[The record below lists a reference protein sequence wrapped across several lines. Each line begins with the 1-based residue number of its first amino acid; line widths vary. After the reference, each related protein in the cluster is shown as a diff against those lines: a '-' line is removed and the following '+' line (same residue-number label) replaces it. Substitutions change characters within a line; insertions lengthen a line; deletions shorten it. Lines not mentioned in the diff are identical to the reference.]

1 MSIEAGSRPG
11 DAVIAELGP
20 VLDRYRRHHPH
31 ESDTLIHRAY
41 DVAAAAHEGQFRKT
55 GEPYIT
61 HPLAVASILADY
73 GLDAETV
80 AAALLHDTVED
91 TGLTLQKVQ
100 RQFGSTV
107 SFLIDGVTKLD
118 RVRYSNRED
127 QQAATIRKMV
137 IAMARDVRV
146 LLIKLADRLHNVRT
160 IFPLSPEKQQR
171 IAAETLEVYA
181 PLAHRLGVQEIKHE
195 MEDRCFAILH
205 PRRYAEIV
213 ELMRARAPERDA
225 YLGAVIA
232 EVEAMLADAGIA
244 AEVTGRPKHI
254 YSIYRKMVDGARTF
268 DEIHDLIGIRIIAK
282 EVADCYAALGVT
294 HTRWPPVHGRF
305 KDYIA
310 MPKFNLYQSLH
321 TTVLGPDRKALEVQI
336 RTKEMHDR
344 AEQGIA
350 AHWRYKEGGATAE
363 DLAMPGDLADTADD
377 YETPAEFLAGLKLDL
392 YEDEVFALTPNGHV
406 KVLPRG
412 ATPVD
417 FAYAV
422 HTEVG
427 HRCTGARVN
436 GRLVPLSTRLESG
449 DIVEVITSKAD
460 APSRDWLSFV
470 RTSRA
475 AAKIRHWFTRE
486 RREQSLNEGREVV
499 AKLLRREGLGL
510 GAAKRDE
517 LLAEVADS
525 LGFRDLET
533 MYVAIGDGNTQ
544 AHTVVNRLVRLVR
557 PEEERDDDEDEV
569 HPSAMP
575 VRRVPAGGI
584 AVEGM
589 DDMLVR
595 VAQCCTPL
603 PGDSI
608 VGYVTVG
615 RGVSIHR
622 ADCTNVGAL
631 VDRSER
637 MIEVGWTAEHAGT
650 FRAAVQAEALDRPRL
665 LRDVTSALSDLGA
678 NIVASSTVTN
688 RDRVAILR
696 FEIELSDAATLDRA
710 IEEMRGVDG
719 VYDAYRLLP
728 GGGPDHPED

>member
-1 MSIEAGSRPG
+1 MSRESRPE

-20 VLDRYRRHHPH
+20 VLDQYRRHHPH

-41 DVAAAAHEGQFRKT
+41 HVAAAAHDGQFRKT

-61 HPLAVASILADY
+61 HPLAVASMLAEY

-80 AAALLHDTVED
+80 AAAILHDTVED
-91 TGLTLQKVQ
+91 TGMKLDRVQKE
-100 RQFGSTV
+100 FGPTV

-146 LLIKLADRLHNVRT
+146 LLIKLADRLHNIRT
-160 IFPLSPEKQQR
+160 IYPLAPEKQQR
-171 IAAETLEVYA
+171 IATETLEIYA

-195 MEDRCFAILH
+195 MEDRCFAIIH

-213 ELMRARAPERDA
+213 ELMRARAPEREA
-225 YLGAVIA
+225 YLGAVVG
-232 EVEAMLADAGIA
+232 EVEKMLSDAGIA

-254 YSIYRKMVDGARTF
+254 YSIYRKMVDGGRTF
-268 DEIHDLIGIRIIAK
+268 DEIHDLIGIRIITK

-350 AHWRYKEGGATAE
+350 AHWRYKEGGATEA
-363 DLAMPGDLADTADD
+363 DLVMPGDLGDTTDD

-392 YEDEVFALTPNGHV
+392 YDEEVFALTPNGHV

-412 ATPVD
+412 ATPID

-470 RTSRA
+470 HTSRA
-475 AAKIRHWFTRE
+475 AAKIRQWFTKE
-486 RREQSLNEGREVV
+486 RHDQSLNEGREEV

-517 LLAEVADS
+517 LLVEIADS
-525 LGFRDLET
+525 LGFRNLET
-533 MYVAIGDGNTQ
+533 LYVAIGDGNTQ
-544 AHTVVNRLVRLVR
+544 ANTVVSRLVRLVR
-557 PEEERDDDEDEV
+557 PEEERDDDEP
-569 HPSAMP
+569 HAPPLP
-575 VRRVPAGGI
+575 VRRVPDGGI

-595 VAQCCTPL
+595 VAQCCSPL
-603 PGDSI
+603 PGDPI

-615 RGVSIHR
+615 RGVSIHH

-631 VDRSER
+631 ADQSER
-637 MIEVGWTAEHAGT
+637 MIEVGWSPEHAGT

-678 NIVASSTVTN
+678 NIVASSTSTN

-696 FEIELSDAATLDRA
+696 FEIELSDVATLDRV
-710 IEEMRGVDG
+710 IEEIRGVDG

-728 GGGPDHPED
+728 GGAERTGD